1 MRIGF
6 NVLPLQTGHKVRG
19 IGLYTKNL
27 LRELKKSR
35 EVQIVEFEDIDKLAN
50 VDLVHYPFF
59 DLFFSSLPN
68 KKKFPTV
75 VTIHD
80 VIPLVFSKYYP
91 VGIKGWIN
99 LQLQKRA
106 LNNVKAIITDS
117 VSAKEDIAKYLKVPP
132 EKIYPVYLGVSDS
145 FKIIRDEL
153 KLDILKQKYDLPE
166 TFALYIGNVNWNKN
180 LSALAKACV
189 NANTTL
195 VLIGSGFEER
205 ENLDHPE
212 LKYFKDF
219 LKEYESNPL
228 IKILGYV
235 GEDDL
240 PLIINLSKMVL
251 LPSFY
256 EGFGLPILE
265 AQACGVPVIT
275 SNVSSMPEVA
285 GKGAI
290 LVDPSDEEEI
300 EQAVKVLLVNSAKR
314 AELIK
319 KGLQNVARFSW
330 KKTADETI
338 KVYQFALKA
347 QQ

>member
-1 MRIGF
+1 MKIGF

-27 LRELKKSR
+27 LSELKKSR
-35 EVQIVEFEDIDKLAN
+35 EVQIVEFEDIEKVEN

-59 DLFFSSLPN
+59 DLFFKSLPN

-80 VIPLVFSKYYP
+80 VIPLIFSKYYP
-91 VGIKGWIN
+91 VGVKGWIS
-99 LQLQKRA
+99 LHLQKRA
-106 LNNVKAIITDS
+106 LGNVKAVITDS
-117 VSAKEDIAKYLKVPP
+117 VSSKEDIFKYLRVPE
-132 EKIYPVYLGVSDS
+132 EKMYPVYLGVSDS
-145 FKIIRDEL
+145 FKIIRDEQ
-153 KLDILKQKYDLPE
+153 KLDMLKQKYNLPE

-180 LSALAKACV
+180 LLALAKACV
-189 NANTTL
+189 NANTAL
-195 VLIGSGFEER
+195 VLIGSGLEER
-205 ENLDHPE
+205 ENLGHPE
-212 LKYFKDF
+212 LRSFKAF
-219 LKEYESNPL
+219 LKEYENNPL
-228 IKILGYV
+228 VKILGYIS
-235 GEDDL
+235 EDDL
-240 PLIINLSKMVL
+240 PVIINLSKMVL

-290 LVDPSDEEEI
+290 LVDPSDRKEV
-300 EQAVKVLLVNSAKR
+300 EQAIMILLTNSTR
-314 AELIK
+314 REQLIK

-330 KKTADETI
+330 RKTADETI
-338 KVYQFALKA
+338 KVYKFALKV
-347 QQ
+347 